1 MERNDDYTMNTVD
14 NIAKQKYLGK
24 TGLVLFITLMNMFIP
39 LSTDLY
45 LPALPSMSAIFGVS
59 TALTNLTLV
68 AFFFFY
74 AVGTLF
80 WGPMSDKYGRKKILI
95 AGAALY
101 AAASMVCAMAP
112 GVYVLIGAR
121 VVQGIGAG
129 AITAVSMALI
139 KDCYSGKTRES
150 ILAIVQTVSGLA
162 PMLAPVVG
170 AFLLKFTDW
179 RGSFWLLTI
188 AGMACLVLS
197 ILYQETLPA
206 DEKYEGSVPGAIGRL
221 FAVGKNI
228 SFIVP
233 CLLFSLYN
241 LAFMGYISMSSYIY
255 VDYFGLSEQT
265 YSYFFAANAA
275 LSMVGPMMYVKF
287 LSNTNKKK
295 FAAVC
300 FALYAVCGAAIVLVG
315 GLHPVLFWLGFAPFS
330 LAGTVSRPFST
341 NIMLEQQSGDTGS
354 ASSLI
359 SGVATVFGSV
369 GMVTASMFSNVVFGL
384 GAIIF
389 MSGVISLVGWILL
402 MKSSLPLKGVK

>member
-1 MERNDDYTMNTVD
+1 MNAQD

-45 LPALPSMSAIFGVS
+45 LPALPSMSEVFGVP

-80 WGPMSDKYGRKKILI
+80 WGPMSDKYGRKRILN

-101 AAASMVCAMAP
+101 AAASMLCAMAP

-121 VVQGIGAG
+121 VAQGIGAG

-139 KDCYSGKTRES
+139 KDCFSGKTRES
-150 ILAIVQTVSGLA
+150 ILAIVQTVAGLA
-162 PMLAPVVG
+162 PMLAPIVG

-179 RGSFWLLTI
+179 RGSFWLLTV
-188 AGMACLVLS
+188 AGLACLILS

-221 FAVGKNI
+221 FTVAKNK

-275 LSMVGPMMYVKF
+275 LSMIGPMSYVKF
-287 LSNTNKKK
+287 FSNANKKK

-300 FALYAVCGAAIVLVG
+300 FSVYAVCGVAIILVG
-315 GLHPVLFWLGFAPFS
+315 GLHPALFWLGFAPFS
-330 LAGTVSRPFST
+330 LMGTITRPFST
-341 NIMLEQQSGDTGS
+341 NILLDQQTGDTGS

-359 SGVATVFGSV
+359 NGVATVFGSI
-369 GMVTASMFSNVVFGL
+369 GMVTASLFGNIVFGL
-384 GAIIF
+384 GFIIF
-389 MSGVISLVGWILL
+389 ASGVISLTGWVLL